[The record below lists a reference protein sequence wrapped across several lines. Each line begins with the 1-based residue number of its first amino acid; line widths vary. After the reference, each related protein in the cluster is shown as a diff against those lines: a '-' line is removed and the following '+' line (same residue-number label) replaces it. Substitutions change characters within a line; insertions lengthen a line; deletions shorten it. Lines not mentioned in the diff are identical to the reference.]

1 MAVHFVYRS
10 HYDNPTAFHVKRF
23 EAESLLAWFQNIW
36 QPVRADDAGDHADHL
51 LGTNVY
57 SFGNLFEKIDDEKWP
72 VPKSMNA
79 VAERLNE
86 ALYIGE
92 MKGGKNHIQILTDDD
107 ELEMAIYIFD
117 DHYATKHPDRTAF
130 LLRQDWRLPDGGAV
144 GKFKPPPK
152 VKKALTVRTGDK
164 VLEGKT
170 YFAHFAAYDGG
181 SLTDLDPGDL
191 CGVIHG
197 VRVPDLARG
206 LIRLQDVFKEAKEA
220 FHMSLAEVMTGL
232 EPAFRTAKG
241 TELQLLKAVRANP
254 NDTVCWAAY
263 SDWLEEN
270 GRPTLIERILAKCDA
285 PCGAVNESR
294 NPKRD
299 AVLVQSHVVQACKHV
314 AKFEDEDL
322 YHQLVFFDDLW
333 ANANPHLASSILRAA
348 NRWDP
353 L

>member
-10 HYDNPTAFHVKRF
+10 HYDNPTCFHRKRF
-23 EAESLLAWFQNIW
+23 KADSLLAWFQSIW
-36 QPVRADDAGDHADHL
+36 QPIRADDAGDHAETL
-51 LGTNVY
+51 LGTHVY
-57 SFGNLFEKIDDEKWP
+57 SFGNLFEKIDDEEWP

-92 MKGGKNHIQILTDDD
+92 MKGGKNHVQILTDDD

-117 DHYATKHPDRTAF
+117 DHYAAKHPDRVAF
-130 LLRQDWRLPDGGAV
+130 LLRDDWRLPDGMASGQ
-144 GKFKPPPK
+144 FKPPPG
-152 VKKALTVRTGDK
+152 VKKALTIRTGDK

-170 YFAHFAAYDGG
+170 YFAHFAACDSG
-181 SLTDLDPGDL
+181 SLTDLDPGDQ

-206 LIRLQDVFKEAKEA
+206 LIRVHDQYKVAAEA
-220 FHMSLAEVMTGL
+220 FHRSLAEVMTGL

-241 TELQLLKAVRANP
+241 TEVPLLKAVRANP
-254 NDTVCWAAY
+254 NDTACWAAY
-263 SDWLEEN
+263 SDWLLEN
-270 GRPTLIERILAKCDA
+270 GKPTLLERILAKCDA
-285 PCGAVNESR
+285 PGGAIEESR
-294 NPKRD
+294 NPKKD
-299 AVLVQSHVVQACKHV
+299 AVLVQAHVAQACKHV
-314 AKFEDEDL
+314 AKWGEDDL
-322 YHQLVFFDDLW
+322 YHHLVFFDDLW
-333 ANANPHLASSILRAA
+333 ANAHPHLAASLLRAG